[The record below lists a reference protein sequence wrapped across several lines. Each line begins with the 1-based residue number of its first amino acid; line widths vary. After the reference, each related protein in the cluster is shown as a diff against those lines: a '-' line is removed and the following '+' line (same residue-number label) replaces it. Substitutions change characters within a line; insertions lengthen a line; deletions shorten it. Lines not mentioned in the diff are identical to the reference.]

1 MADLP
6 AHVKLWVAGDGPD
19 TGALQAKVAGD
30 PRIEWL
36 GRVSDTEKAARMR
49 GATVLCAPS
58 LRGESFGVVL
68 LEAMA
73 AGSAVVASDLAGY
86 RNVATDEKDALLV
99 TPGDAALLAKSIRR
113 VIDDSDLAQR
123 LRDAG
128 RARAEVFSMVSLT
141 DCYLAIY
148 NRLVD
153 AAPVVT
159 RRRRLIG

>member
-1 MADLP
+1 
-6 AHVKLWVAGDGPD
+6 
-19 TGALQAKVAGD
+19 
-30 PRIEWL
+30 
-36 GRVSDTEKAARMR
+36 MR
-49 GATVLCAPS
+49 GATVFCAPS

-68 LEAMA
+68 VEAMA
-73 AGSAVVASDLAGY
+73 AGSPVVASDLAGY
-86 RNVATDEKDALLV
+86 RNVVTDEKDALLV
-99 TPGDAALLAKSIRR
+99 TPGDATLLAESIRR

-128 RARAEVFSMVSLT
+128 RARAEAFSMVSLT
-141 DCYLAIY
+141 DRYLAIY